1 MSNFLSQVTS
11 TVPAMHTVTYS
22 CTFTNN
28 WSGANHPVNY
38 PSNAHWS
45 PPVIAAHSRRYT
57 MWEPNTLAMEGVKLV
72 AETGGTSTL
81 LSEIETAQEKRVAG
95 DMVKGDVTFNREIQ
109 SQIFSDITL
118 TPVFD
123 RMSSITMIAPSPDWF
138 TGFYNINPVDK
149 SSKFWLKSF
158 EVVTYP
164 WDAGTK
170 KGNTFSGDNSA
181 ENPHVP
187 ISQFTKDTV
196 PNTGVLSNSERTE
209 VLPMATWSFTLTSNC
224 AAL

>member
-45 PPVIAAHSRRYT
+45 PPVIAAHSKKYM
-57 MWEPNTLAMEGVKLV
+57 MWKPNTLATEGVKLV
-72 AETGGTSTL
+72 AETGDTSKL

-158 EVVTYP
+158 EVETYP